1 MDTMHHWVSDD
12 VARAEVFRVV
22 WVCVSLVARQ
32 LSSVVYIVAA
42 IVSWFLRRSLLIVC
56 CFWSSIGILILIND
70 LTRII

>member
-42 IVSWFLRRSLLIVC
+42 IVSRFL
-56 CFWSSIGILILIND
+56 
-70 LTRII
+70 

>member
-12 VARAEVFRVV
+12 VARAEVFRVI

-42 IVSWFLRRSLLIVC
+42 IVSRFL
-56 CFWSSIGILILIND
+56 
-70 LTRII
+70 